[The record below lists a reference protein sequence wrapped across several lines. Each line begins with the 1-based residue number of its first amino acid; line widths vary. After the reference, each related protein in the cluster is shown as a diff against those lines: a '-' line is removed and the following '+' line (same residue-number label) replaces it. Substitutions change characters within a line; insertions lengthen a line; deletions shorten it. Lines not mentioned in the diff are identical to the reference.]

1 MEDGWTKRRERRLIK
16 GLNSERERMD
26 ATGGASS
33 QGARGRGVGRWRP
46 RGGPSAPRGRMHLRT
61 RGPTTNNDT
70 INLAEEEAGRGRL
83 GSDRLGSDRLVGKRG
98 RETAEMEE
106 DGPPAKH

>member
-1 MEDGWTKRRERRLIK
+1 MVGPRGERRLIK
-16 GLNSERERMD
+16 GLNRERERMD

-46 RGGPSAPRGRMHLRT
+46 RGGPSAPRRGMHLRT

-70 INLAEEEAGRGRL
+70 INLAEEEAGWGRL
-83 GSDRLGSDRLVGKRG
+83 GSDRLVSKRG